1 MMDPRE
7 RGAERA
13 GPDAGSERDP
23 GPQASASVAAG
34 SEDDNRIL
42 TVPNAIATARLLGLA
57 PMLWLAWTGHR
68 QAFFWVMVVLMATD
82 WADGKLAK
90 VLDQATPFGARLDSL
105 ADWLMYAAIGLA
117 LWWLE
122 TDVIRANALLIAGV
136 GATWGVSAVISLVR
150 FGRLPSYHNRAAKAS
165 WLLAA
170 AAVVLLFLGGSAGL
184 MPWTFVAVI
193 LTNLEAAA
201 IGLLLPEW
209 RANVTSVVAAV
220 RARR

>member
-1 MMDPRE
+1 MTE
-7 RGAERA
+7 RDERPGRTA
-13 GPDAGSERDP
+13 TRTAGS
-23 GPQASASVAAG
+23 G
-34 SEDDNRIL
+34 EDQRIL
-42 TVPNAIATARLLGLA
+42 TVPNVVAAGRLLGLA
-57 PMLWLAWTGHR
+57 PMLWLAWAGHR

-82 WADGKLAK
+82 WADGKLAQM
-90 VLDQATPFGARLDSL
+90 LDQATTFGARLDSL
-105 ADWLMYAAIGLA
+105 ADWLMYTAIGFA

-122 TDVIRANALLIAGV
+122 ADVIRANALLIAGV
-136 GATWGVSAVISLVR
+136 GATWGVSAVVSLVR
-150 FGRLPSYHNRAAKAS
+150 FRRLPSYHNRAAKAS

-170 AAVVLLFLGGSAGL
+170 AAVALLFLGGSAAL

-209 RANVTSVVAAV
+209 RANVTSVVEAV